1 MRHPQH
7 ALPLLIAFCILLA
20 GCGSTTATPSPTATT
35 TSQVTLNVF
44 AAASLTESFTQ
55 IAAQYKQEHPDVTVK
70 FNFAG
75 SQLLEQQL
83 ANGAPADIFASA
95 DLTNMQKASN
105 AGLVGPSQVF
115 IKNKL
120 VVIIPL
126 SNPGKIHALK
136 DLANKGLKIDFAA
149 ATVPAGKYGR
159 QVLGNM
165 ANSPDYGPTYQ
176 KAVLGNIVSQED
188 NVKAVVTKVQLGE
201 ADAGFVYQSDVT
213 DAVASKLTVIPI
225 PDNFN
230 VIAQYPIAVV
240 KNSAHPNDA
249 QAFIQ
254 YVLSPDGQAVL
265 VKFHFIG
272 LNG

>member
-1 MRHPQH
+1 MRHPLH
-7 ALPLLIAFCILLA
+7 ALPLLIALCILFA
-20 GCGSTTATPSPTATT
+20 GCGGTTATPSATATT
-35 TSQVTLNVF
+35 TGQVTLNVF

-55 IAAQYKQEHPDVTVK
+55 IAAQYKQAHPDITVK

-95 DLTNMQKASN
+95 DLANMQKARN

-115 IKNKL
+115 VKNKL
-120 VVIIPL
+120 VVIIPV

-165 ANSPDYGPTYQ
+165 ANSPDYGPSYQ

-213 DAVASKLTVIPI
+213 DAVDSKLTVIPI

-240 KNSAHPNDA
+240 KNSTHSADA

-254 YVLSPDGQAVL
+254 YVLSPGGQAVL